1 MAWEPDAVRVV
12 NDLVGAVCAHTGDVA
27 VSGAGGRSW
36 GGVNGTGALLSTQRQ
51 RLMSLLVG
59 QGVATLGLELYA
71 LLIGP
76 LEPYDGVG
84 EFLCPG
90 CSSG

>member
-1 MAWEPDAVRVV
+1 M
-12 NDLVGAVCAHTGDVA
+12 G
-27 VSGAGGRSW
+27 

-59 QGVATLGLELYA
+59 QGVATLGLGLYA

-76 LEPYDGVG
+76 LVPHDGVG
-84 EFLCPG
+84 EFL
-90 CSSG
+90 SGLLNGVMEEGYRRTR